1 MENKESQIKVSVIV
15 PVYNTRTYLPQ
26 CLDSLCG
33 QTLKEIEILCIDDG
47 STDGSAEYLEEAA
60 KRDGRIRVFRE
71 NNTGAGAA
79 RNIGLLEAKGAYLA
93 FLDSDDFA
101 EPQMLERMY
110 REAWDAAA
118 DICVCQARRWHEDLK
133 IYTDLPGAMRE
144 ELLPDLQV
152 FSWEDMPDAIFD
164 AFHNWPWN
172 KLFRREFIELED
184 IAFQELH
191 RTNDLYFTCRALIA
205 ADRIVL
211 VKECLVNYRVGT
223 RTSSQD
229 TNRDYP
235 LDFYEAFRKLK
246 VFLENEEYYSQ
257 VEKSFV
263 NHALDGCVAN
273 LYSQEG
279 AADQEML
286 YRQLKG
292 CLFENLDICRRDASY
307 FHAYNQEAY
316 RTYRVIMEQDYKS
329 FLRYRIRE
337 LKQERDRII
346 LEDARERERMMQEVY
361 ESFTWRVGT
370 KVTALP
376 RKFGKILK
384 KR

>member
-191 RTNDLYFTCRALIA
+191 RTNDL
-205 ADRIVL
+205 
-211 VKECLVNYRVGT
+211 
-223 RTSSQD
+223 
-229 TNRDYP
+229 
-235 LDFYEAFRKLK
+235 
-246 VFLENEEYYSQ
+246 
-257 VEKSFV
+257 
-263 NHALDGCVAN
+263 
-273 LYSQEG
+273 
-279 AADQEML
+279 
-286 YRQLKG
+286 
-292 CLFENLDICRRDASY
+292 
-307 FHAYNQEAY
+307 
-316 RTYRVIMEQDYKS
+316 
-329 FLRYRIRE
+329 
-337 LKQERDRII
+337 
-346 LEDARERERMMQEVY
+346 
-361 ESFTWRVGT
+361 
-370 KVTALP
+370 
-376 RKFGKILK
+376 
-384 KR
+384 